1 MRVRSSA
8 VKVSIFAAFA
18 LAGALLLAVPSASAA
33 GAQAQH
39 ERPPAD
45 KGPHEPHPEARAAI
59 DRLKSPYCP
68 GFMLE
73 VCPSPQAAAL
83 RDSLDMFARQEVSTD
98 SLVAWVL
105 ANHGDTLNALP
116 AARGRD
122 LVAWIVPPLAVLLGV
137 AAVVIVLRRI
147 RRPRELP
154 PPEEV
159 SEAERQQL
167 EEALRELEAEE
178 ETPL

>member
-18 LAGALLLAVPSASAA
+18 LAGALLLAVPSAA

-83 RDSLDMFARQEVSTD
+83 RDSLDMLARQGVSTD
-98 SLVAWVL
+98 SLVAWML

-116 AARGRD
+116 PARGRD
-122 LVAWIVPPLAVLLGV
+122 LVAWVVPPFAVLLGM
-137 AAVVIVLRRI
+137 AAVVVVLRRI

-159 SEAERQQL
+159 SDAERQRL

>member
-18 LAGALLLAVPSASAA
+18 LAGALLLAVPSAA

-39 ERPPAD
+39 ERPPAG

-83 RDSLDMFARQEVSTD
+83 RDSLDMLARQGVSTD

-116 AARGRD
+116 PARGRD
-122 LVAWIVPPLAVLLGV
+122 LVAWIVPPLAALLGM
-137 AAVVIVLRRI
+137 AAVVVVLRRI

-159 SEAERQQL
+159 SEAERQRL

>member
-18 LAGALLLAVPSASAA
+18 LAGALLLAVPSAA

-45 KGPHEPHPEARAAI
+45 KGPHEPDPEARAAI

-83 RDSLDMFARQEVSTD
+83 RDSLDMLARQGVSTD

-116 AARGRD
+116 PARGRD
-122 LVAWIVPPLAVLLGV
+122 LVAWVVPPLAVLLGM
-137 AAVVIVLRRI
+137 AAVVVVLRRI

-159 SEAERQQL
+159 SEAERQRL